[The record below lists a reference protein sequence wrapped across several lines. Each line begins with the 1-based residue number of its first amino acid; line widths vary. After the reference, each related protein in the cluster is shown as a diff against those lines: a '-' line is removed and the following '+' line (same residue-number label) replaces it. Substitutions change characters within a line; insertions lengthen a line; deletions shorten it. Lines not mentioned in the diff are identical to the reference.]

1 MLKLD
6 LSKVPV
12 VLRAVYPGGFLDET
26 AGYEGQRAGECAR
39 FKAGVANGHAFE
51 NRSDAAVVLFEI
63 GTRTQNE
70 TVHYPDVDL
79 RFERRDGVR
88 HFVHK
93 DGTPYD

>member
-1 MLKLD
+1 MIVVSGDVLLRED
-6 LSKVPV
+6 NGET
-12 VLRAVYPGGFLDET
+12 VLRTGDYAS
-26 AGYEGQRAGECAR
+26 
-39 FKAGVANGHAFE
+39 FKAGVANGQAFE

-79 RFERRDGVR
+79 RFERRDGVW

>member
-1 MLKLD
+1 MIVVSGDVLLRED
-6 LSKVPV
+6 NGET
-12 VLRAVYPGGFLDET
+12 VLRAGDYSS
-26 AGYEGQRAGECAR
+26 
-39 FKAGVANGHAFE
+39 FKAGVANGQAFE

-79 RFERRDGVR
+79 RFERRDSVW